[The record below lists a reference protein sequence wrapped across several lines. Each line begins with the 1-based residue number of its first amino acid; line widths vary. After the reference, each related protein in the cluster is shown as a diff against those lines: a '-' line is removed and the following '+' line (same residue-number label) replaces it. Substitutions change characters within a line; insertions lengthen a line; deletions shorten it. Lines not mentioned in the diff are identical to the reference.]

1 MKSNLLKIPK
11 IILLFFGVVFIS
23 AQQKMKIPSDAVFY
37 MEINGKQLDKKLN
50 WEKLTPFMKELTENK
65 NGKASWNDFAKT
77 GIKYDATQ
85 FHYATIN
92 DSVKSYTTYFV
103 IDNKAK
109 FQEFINSSKKEGL
122 EISKK
127 SKYSYVNFS
136 DEMSVAWN
144 GNRAALSIISYS
156 KPNKDNI
163 FGDDDYAVDSTSVM
177 EDEAYAMVDSAY
189 VDAPFNYKYEID
201 QLKENIKYLKDNIKD
216 NKKSIA
222 QTKKDIRYLK
232 KHKQY
237 PGDREAIDDKEYGAS
252 EEAYTEEEENYSE
265 EDIAYEKEYQ
275 KELDSIQRENFKMVK
290 ILSVKKFDE
299 FFNSNL
305 EIEVPKEMIAFRDA
319 KSDVFVYTDYGKIL
333 NEGIYGKLMNM
344 NDFGGLFMK
353 MYNSNSSYNLYFD
366 NDKVRLVNNY
376 QHKDAKIQKGI
387 SDIYNGKVNEKLA
400 ALINDENIGYY
411 SMNLNGSKYFD
422 LMYGFVQDAGDM
434 EYQKEMQL
442 IMETMKIILDEEAIS
457 KIAPGNGIFV
467 LNELKNKTV
476 KYTEYIYDEDSYDEK
491 EVEKTKE
498 IAVPNF
504 TFAFATENEGYWNRV
519 FNLLIT
525 NKNLKKKFT
534 KNGDVYAFKNEKSND
549 VIDNM
554 YFTVKD
560 GIVYMTTSIENLTP
574 KNQTIASKNWAK
586 ESSQYAMSGR
596 LDMQKLITGLDNE
609 LKTGS
614 DVKTINAIKKNIG
627 ELHFKTEAKGESIQT
642 EMNYKIKNSSE
653 NSLMYFFDLF
663 EEIYKINEAEKKP
676 VIM

>member
-1 MKSNLLKIPK
+1 
-11 IILLFFGVVFIS
+11 
-23 AQQKMKIPSDAVFY
+23 MKIPSDAVFY